1 MIKLD
6 LRPTPV
12 TYKPNSDLNLG
23 CPGRLLV
30 LVPTDIDYSAAT
42 QRIWRIANS
51 TGMDVRLLG
60 LCKEA
65 TEQPALHRKLV
76 TMASLLQDGKISVE
90 SRVGVGTDW
99 MNMIKP
105 YYEAG
110 DIIVCFAGQRTGSLR
125 RPLSQVLE
133 SNLKATVYILS
144 APTLEQPASN
154 ILLRVITWLGSM
166 GMIIGFGILQGNIV
180 RLPAGWLQTILL
192 ILSIIPEFW
201 LIYTWH
207 ARIE

>member
-12 TYKPNSDLNLG
+12 TYKSNPDLNPG
-23 CPGRLLV
+23 CPGRLLIPV
-30 LVPTDIDYSAAT
+30 STDIDYSTAT
-42 QRIWRIANS
+42 QRIWEIAHS
-51 TGMDVRLLG
+51 TRMGVQLLG
-60 LCKEA
+60 LCKDA
-65 TEQPALHRKLV
+65 TEQPTLHRRLV

-90 SRVGVGTDW
+90 SRLDVGTDW

-110 DIIVCFAGQRTGSLR
+110 DVIVCFAGQRTGTLR

-133 SNLKATVYILS
+133 SSLKATVYILS
-144 APTLEQPASN
+144 APLPEQPASN
-154 ILLRVITWLGSM
+154 ILLQVIAWLGSM
-166 GMIIGFGILQGNIV
+166 GVIIGFGILQANIM
-180 RLPAGWLQTILL
+180 RLPEGWLQTVLL
-192 ILSIIPEFW
+192 ILSVIPEFW

-207 ARIE
+207 ARFG